1 MLKTSGSCHKAKY
14 KFKIHKQDVNDFAY
28 LVSKLPK
35 RVSSISK
42 HAKKR
47 FREKGFRTSVK
58 ELNSLMLYRNLL
70 DVQVTHDGEVTFV
83 FRAKANCLFDITFVV
98 NRKGHVLTVWCN
110 DKNDNHATL
119 DESIYRKDIN
129 IRDVL

>member
-14 KFKIHKQDVNDFAY
+14 LYKIHKEDVNDFAY
-28 LVSKLPK
+28 LISKLPK

-47 FREKGFRTSVK
+47 QREKGFRTSVK
-58 ELNSLMLYRNLL
+58 ELNTLLIPRNLL
-70 DVQVTHDGEVTFV
+70 DVQVGFDGEVTFV
-83 FRAKANCLFDITFVV
+83 YRGSVDPLFDLTFVI
-98 NRKGHVLTVWCN
+98 NRKNHVLTFWVN
-110 DKNDNHATL
+110 DKRDNHSTL

>member
-14 KFKIHKQDVNDFAY
+14 KFKIHKQDVNDFPY
-28 LVSKLPK
+28 LISKLPK

-47 FREKGFRTSVK
+47 QREKGFRTSVK
-58 ELNSLMLYRNLL
+58 ELNTLLVPRNLL
-70 DVQVTHDGEVTFV
+70 DIQVGYDGEVTFV
-83 FRAKANCLFDITFVV
+83 YRGSVNSLFDLTFVI
-98 NRKGHVLTVWCN
+98 NRKNHVLTFWVN